1 MIARMDASVNTK
13 MDEREIFIAA
23 ERALTAVVAQVA
35 DDQWAVPMP
44 PMFGMTKTTVR
55 DVVQG
60 HAADDQWVG
69 HVLSAG
75 TIEEGKAVFS
85 DQPLTGDLK
94 AGWRVITERAQA
106 AAHDV
111 ENLDAVVHLSF
122 GDYPAREYLQQITAY
137 RGLQAWDLARA
148 IGADDTLPEDL
159 VRGMWAQ
166 LQPQAD
172 WWRAMGAFG
181 PEVEVAADAPLQ
193 QRLLGLTGRQ
203 V

>member
-1 MIARMDASVNTK
+1 
-13 MDEREIFIAA
+13 
-23 ERALTAVVAQVA
+23 
-35 DDQWAVPMP
+35 MP
-44 PMFGMTKTTVR
+44 PMFGMTNTTVR

-69 HVLSAG
+69 HVLSG
-75 TIEEGKAVFS
+75 ETIEEGKALFS
-85 DQPLTGDLK
+85 DTPLVGDLK
-94 AGWRVITERAQA
+94 AGWLAITERAQA

-111 ENLDAVVHLSF
+111 EDLDAVVHLSF
-122 GDYPAREYLQQITAY
+122 GDHPAREYLQQITAY
-137 RGLQAWDLARA
+137 RGLQAWDIARA
-148 IGADDTLPEDL
+148 IGADDTLPDDL

-166 LQPQAD
+166 LEPQAD
-172 WWRAMGAFG
+172 WWREMGAFG